1 MKTFRFALML
11 VIALAVGG
19 VAMAAAD
26 RGTPDEAKAMAIK
39 AAQYLK
45 EVGPEKAFAA
55 FDAKDGPWHDRDLY
69 VYVQDD
75 NYTVRAHG
83 TIPALIGRSFPD
95 LKDVDGKPFTREQQ
109 AIKTE
114 GWVEYKWQDPVTKA
128 VRPKK
133 SFIVRVG
140 EFTVAVGT
148 YAD

>member
-1 MKTFRFALML
+1 MKSVRFALLL
-11 VIALAVGG
+11 VFALFTGS

-26 RGTPDEAKAMAIK
+26 RGTPDEAKAMALK

-45 EVGPEKAFAA
+45 EVGPAKAFAA

-69 VYVQDD
+69 VFVQDE
-75 NYTVRAHG
+75 NFTVKAHG
-83 TIPALIGRSFPD
+83 AMPTLIGRSFPD
-95 LKDVDGKPFTREQQ
+95 LKDVDGKPFPRLQQ

-114 GWVEYKWQDPVTKA
+114 GWVEYKWKDPVTNL

-133 SFIVRVG
+133 TYVVRVG
-140 EFTVAVGT
+140 DLTVAVGA